1 MKKYFCKTF
10 IYACFFSVCLSVSM
24 SFYSCQNIRGTVSV
38 DFQKKENVKSMLGFL
53 HFNDITKFETDL
65 KELKP
70 QYWKFRWVDSSV
82 QDVNYLL
89 KYGVKPI
96 VVISDKYGYPD
107 DPNWKSPLK
116 SNRFK
121 NITQEIYLAVGNKV
135 IYDPWNEPYLT
146 GFGGSFSVD
155 FYEAFK
161 QAHDVIRSLPGGK
174 DAMIIGP
181 SFHHYN
187 KGEIEAFLKFC
198 KENKVRLDILCW
210 HDWRYGEDIKNL
222 QDDIAE
228 VKNEVLPKYPAV
240 GVKEIVLS
248 EIIHGQI
255 QFSPTQIYKL
265 YDGLEKSKLD
275 GGSRSC
281 FDESTGISNCE
292 NDTMGGLLDKNGKR
306 RSVWWATK
314 LYSQS
319 INNRVFSS
327 TDQENLISFASY
339 DKNNAYLLLANNYN
353 KTIEETNI
361 TLSNI
366 AKLPNFKKSK
376 TVTLN
381 IYKVPTTGE
390 KPLDKPIFI
399 SSKKINISK
408 QNLQFKIQNINSQE
422 IYYFVFSK

>member
-1 MKKYFCKTF
+1 MKKYFYKIF
-10 IYACFFSVCLSVSM
+10 IYCCFFCVSI
-24 SFYSCQNIRGTVSV
+24 SFYSCQDIVAGVSV
-38 DFQKKENVKSMLGFL
+38 DFQKKQNVKSMLGFL
-53 HFNDITKFETDL
+53 HFNDIKKFETDL

-82 QDVNYLL
+82 KDVDLL
-89 KYGVKPI
+89 QKYGVKPI

-116 SNRFK
+116 SDRFK
-121 NITQEIYLAVGNKV
+121 NITKEIYLALGNKV

-146 GFGGSFSVD
+146 GFNGSFLVD
-155 FYEAFK
+155 FYVAFK

-187 KGEIEAFLKFC
+187 RGEIEAFLKFC

-210 HDWRYGEDIKNL
+210 HDWRYGKDIKNL
-222 QDDIAE
+222 QNDIAE
-228 VKNEVLPKYPAV
+228 VKNEVLPKYPAM

-292 NDTMGGLLDKNGKR
+292 NDTMGGLLDKNRKR

-319 INNRVFSS
+319 IRNRVFSG
-327 TDQENLISFASY
+327 TNQENLISFASY
-339 DKNNAYLLLANNYN
+339 DENNAYLLLANNYN
-353 KTIEETNI
+353 ETIEEVNV
-361 TLSNI
+361 TLSNV
-366 AKLPNFKKSK
+366 AMLPNFKKNK
-376 TVTLN
+376 TVVLN
-381 IYKVPTTGE
+381 IYKIPPTGE
-390 KPLDKPIFI
+390 KSLDKPIFI
-399 SSKKINISK
+399 SSKKINMSK
-408 QNLQFKIQNINSQE
+408 RNLKCKIQGVNSQE
-422 IYYFVFSK
+422 VYYLVFSK